1 MSSSLTR
8 LNSALSEDQ
17 KAEII
22 ARFWRKRRAEI
33 RIEDYTT
40 YFQFYQKSCD
50 SLYLGLRCEAKALV
64 AESHDHVLVIV
75 DLIWSYLDDNQ
86 GCKRIPLR
94 KKLEQLFSHLLE
106 NSVSHE
112 KDIKLNNSINLAL
125 RLWLTVDIREE
136 VFAPATFPIQWD
148 DDSTLQEFVW
158 RQFPSPKMTTT
169 LTDKETVTLLDSD
182 FTAGNLRRIGGI
194 NIDWTYHLNEHLS
207 FDRELRRLK
216 VYTLKKCLY
225 DQKHRLVLT

>member
-22 ARFWRKRRAEI
+22 ARFWRKPRANI
-33 RIEDYTT
+33 RIEDYTA

-50 SLYLGLRCEAKALV
+50 ALYLGLRCEAKALV
-64 AESHDHVLVIV
+64 TDSHDHVLVIV

-86 GCKRIPLR
+86 GCKRMPLR
-94 KKLEQLFSHLLE
+94 KKLERHFSHLLE
-106 NSVSHE
+106 SSLSHE

-136 VFAPATFPIQWD
+136 VFAPASFSIQWD
-148 DDSTLQEFVW
+148 DNSTLQDFVW
-158 RQFPSPKMTTT
+158 RQFPSPR
-169 LTDKETVTLLDSD
+169 LTAALTEKETVTLLESD
-182 FTAGNLRRIGGI
+182 FTAGNLWRIGGI
-194 NIDWTYHLNEHLS
+194 SIEWTYHLNEHLS

-216 VYTLKKCLY
+216 VYTLKRCLY